1 MGVVAPPSL
10 FYYNTDPMCHNIGM
24 MNDNCNQK
32 IETTYIADV
41 AIDNLASLPDYILAE
56 RDVVDV
62 TTGNVARTFVRVPA
76 QKLFP
81 QGNYANVAAIQ
92 ANNTAIDIPENEVRA
107 GYVANERFNVSVQY
121 ANAAHAPMFLMLGF
135 STDLLLI
142 QNTGIVNIPEGH
154 EYVIGSQYYAA
165 ADGSGE
171 PVTDAASGQK
181 LFIPISKTQLAINLG
196 A

>member
-1 MGVVAPPSL
+1 M
-10 FYYNTDPMCHNIGM
+10 D
-24 MNDNCNQK
+24 CNK
-32 IETTYIADV
+32 PIETTYIADV

-81 QGNYANVAAIQ
+81 QGNYANIAAIQ

-121 ANAAHAPMFLMLGF
+121 ANSAHAPMFLMLGF
-135 STDLLLI
+135 TTDLLLI

-154 EYVIGSQYYAA
+154 EYVIGLQYYAA

-171 PVTDAASGQK
+171 PVTDATSGQK

>member
-1 MGVVAPPSL
+1 
-10 FYYNTDPMCHNIGM
+10 
-24 MNDNCNQK
+24 MNDCNK
-32 IETTYIADV
+32 PVKTEYIADV
-41 AIDNLASLPDYILAE
+41 PIDTLASLPDYMLAE
-56 RDVVDV
+56 RDVEDV
-62 TTGNVARTFVRVPA
+62 TTGNIARTLVRVPA
-76 QKLFP
+76 EKLFP

-92 ANNTAIDIPENEVRA
+92 ANNTAITIPENEVRA

-154 EYVIGSQYYAA
+154 EYVIGAQYYASMNG
-165 ADGSGE
+165 DGE
-171 PVTDAASGQK
+171 PVTDASSGQK
-181 LFIPISKTQLAINLG
+181 LFIPISNTQLAINIG